1 MAAIESAAVLLG
13 TVIAKSA
20 CSIWLNLPDGSADYP
35 IDAFARKLDSLVD
48 RRRLGRIV
56 DKAAESVA
64 ERIQPLVQ
72 AEFAELPENERIA
85 AVDAVRGTFALGRLT
100 ERDLYARDLDAGYL
114 DRHLRAAAPDVST
127 RAGLSIDGSALY
139 DLLLRECC
147 IYAIEIARNLPAAG
161 IGALTE
167 VLRRETQILAGLD
180 HILDRLPVRHGTAD
194 FERAYRQLVRI
205 DLDRLE
211 LFGATL
217 SAVVR
222 RYSLSIS
229 YLSLNVSTDLAA
241 RRGQLPGARPA
252 TPSSGALVARVDDVL
267 ALSRR
272 LFIRGPAGLGKTTL
286 LQWIGV
292 QSATRAFPAQMADWN
307 DTVPFFISLRRYVGR
322 ELPAPQAFLSGLGRH
337 IADEMPAGWLH
348 DQLRSGRALVLID
361 GVDEI
366 PERDRRAAQR
376 WLSELVGTFPAAR
389 YVVTSR
395 PGAVPANWL
404 GADDFDVAE
413 LEPMTIA
420 DIRTFVHRWH
430 DAVRDQCATEAERV
444 ELDQYEDR
452 FGRSL
457 NAHRHLRQLAAYPL
471 LCALLCALHRDRRA
485 HLPGSRMELY
495 EVALHMLLERRDRER
510 GIEPDAL
517 TRTDKVLL
525 LQDLASWFIRNGWS
539 DAPIDRVVE
548 HLEAKLRWMPQIRL
562 DAASTYAALLER
574 SGLIREPVA
583 GRVDFVHRTFQEYLA
598 AKDAV
603 DGDLVGEL
611 IRHAHLDQWQGVVVM
626 AAGHAPTGR
635 RSELIRG
642 LLRRAETEPSRT
654 RTETLRL
661 LALAC
666 LATSPELP
674 TELRTQVTDVAGTL
688 IPPRNLSLARALA
701 RSAPFTVDMLAA
713 AKPVTPQE
721 TAATIRALAETGD
734 PAVLPALARFG
745 TDPRKPVVQELIRAW
760 SLFDV
765 QEYARTV
772 LPEYPVRDDWFRV
785 DDLNLLPALH
795 HLRRLRKLMVKAPQD
810 GVVPLGF
817 VRDLPELT
825 ELHINVADELTPL
838 SDSQLET
845 LVVWSP
851 QVDSAVSLDPL
862 ANLDT
867 LTWIC
872 VDRAVGDF
880 AGLSRLPLL
889 DGLVLDRLHTV
900 AAAEQFAAFPRLK
913 TAIVGR
919 VSDLADLGPLAALVA
934 PSFVGARWCPDLRD
948 LSLLSRW
955 RDTVTGVNFGDSPH
969 VSLEPLAGLDRLEA
983 AYLHG
988 HGPDQDLSPLARL
1001 PRLGAVALG
1010 NETGVPDLTPLRNC
1024 AALTELWF
1032 VRTPTVDLSPLA
1044 GMPSLTVLAG
1054 RLTKI
1059 HGVDALGAGSRIR
1072 RAD

>member
-1 MAAIESAAVLLG
+1 MVAIESAAVLLG

-20 CSIWLNLPDGSADYP
+20 CGIWLNLPDGSADYP
-35 IDAFARKLDSLVD
+35 IDVFARKLDSLVD

-64 ERIQPLVQ
+64 ERIQPLVH

-85 AVDAVRGTFALGRLT
+85 AIDAVRGTFAVGRLT

-114 DRHLRAAAPDVST
+114 DRHLRAEAPDAT
-127 RAGLSIDGSALY
+127 ARAGLSAAGSALY

-147 IYAIEIARNLPAAG
+147 IYTIEIARNLPSAG

-229 YLSLNVSTDLAA
+229 YLSLNVSTELAA
-241 RRGQLPGARPA
+241 RRGQLAGARPA
-252 TPSSGALVARVDDVL
+252 TPSSGALVARIDDVL
-267 ALSRR
+267 GLSRR

-292 QSATRAFPAQMADWN
+292 QSATRAFSAQMAEWN

-322 ELPAPQAFLSGLGRH
+322 ELPAPQDFLAGLGRH

-348 DQLRSGRALVLID
+348 DRLRDGRALVLID
-361 GVDEI
+361 GVDEL
-366 PERDRRAAQR
+366 PERDRHEAQR

-420 DIRTFVHRWH
+420 DIRSFVHRWH
-430 DAVRDQCATEAERV
+430 DAVRDQCAVDAERA
-444 ELDQYEDR
+444 ELDEYESR
-452 FGRSL
+452 FAESL

-510 GIEPDAL
+510 GIEPGPL

-539 DAPIDRVVE
+539 DAPIDRVAAR
-548 HLEAKLRWMPQIRL
+548 LETKLRGMPQIRL

-574 SGLIREPVA
+574 SGLMREPAA
-583 GRVDFVHRTFQEYLA
+583 GRVGFVHRTFQEYLA
-598 AKDAV
+598 AKEAV
-603 DGDLVGEL
+603 DGDLIGEL
-611 IRHAHLDQWQGVVVM
+611 IRHAHLDQWQEVVVM

-642 LLRRAETEPSRT
+642 LLRRAETEPART

-666 LATSPELP
+666 LETSPELP
-674 TELRTQVTDVAGTL
+674 TELRTEVTDAAGTL
-688 IPPRNLSLARALA
+688 IPPRNMSLARSLA

-713 AKPVTPQE
+713 ARPVTPQE

-745 TDPRKPVVQELIRAW
+745 TDPRKPVVQELVRAW

-765 QEYARTV
+765 EEYARTV

-795 HLRRLRKLMVKAPQD
+795 HLRQLRNLVVKAPQD
-810 GVVPLGF
+810 NVVPLGF
-817 VRDLPELT
+817 IRDLPDLT
-825 ELHINVADELTPL
+825 GLHLNLADDLTPL
-838 SDSQLET
+838 RDSRLET

-851 QVDSAVSLDPL
+851 RVDSAISLDPL
-862 ANLDT
+862 VDLDT

-872 VDRAVGDF
+872 VDRTVGDF
-880 AGLSRLPLL
+880 AALSRLPRLGGLL
-889 DGLVLDRLHTV
+889 LDRLHTV

-919 VSDLADLGPLAALVA
+919 IGDLVDLAPLATLEA
-934 PSFVGARWCPDLRD
+934 PSFIGARWCPDLRD
-948 LSLLSRW
+948 ISLLGRW

-969 VSLEPLAGLDRLEA
+969 VSLEALAGLDLLEA
-983 AYLHG
+983 VYLYG

-1001 PRLGAVALG
+1001 PRLGSVAVGSEAG
-1010 NETGVPDLTPLRNC
+1010 APDLTPLRTC
-1024 AALTELWF
+1024 AALTELWLAE
-1032 VRTPTVDLSPLA
+1032 TPAVDLSPLA
-1044 GMPSLTVLAG
+1044 GMPRLTVVAG
-1054 RLTKI
+1054 RRTEVQ
-1059 HGVDALGAGSRIR
+1059 GADALGPGSRVR
-1072 RAD
+1072 RED